1 MTTNARKP
9 YHEMTP
15 AERLTDRIAKNR
27 GIQERVAAHSKSP
40 KPAETSGRQRPA
52 RSVLDEFQQ
61 IKRVQGIDAASE
73 FVRSRKKQ
81 VKLSE

>member
-1 MTTNARKP
+1 MTTNTRKP

-27 GIQERVAAHSKSP
+27 GIQERVAASGKSP
-40 KPAETSGRQRPA
+40 KPAATPGRQRPA
-52 RSVLDEFQQ
+52 RTVLDEFQQ
-61 IKRVQGIDAASE
+61 IKRAQGIDAASE